1 MDVSSTDI
9 GANCFSFFLYSANEL
24 HWCLLNSL
32 VKKVTLSQ
40 LVGPLMENVAT
51 HFPIEEQVTV

>member
-9 GANCFSFFLYSANEL
+9 GANCFFLYSTNEL

-40 LVGPLMENVAT
+40 LVGPPKGEMMQ
-51 HFPIEEQVTV
+51 HKEQFTV